1 MLIEKNGIKFEL
13 KLQGKEIKLTTDK
26 IKGYA
31 TFSIALMSE
40 KTAFDYSSLKNEKG
54 IVKGFMFT
62 IEQIESVKKELN
74 RQIEVIKNFL
84 NKNEFTIKCLS
95 YKNFYVLENES
106 SKELK
111 EMNERLFNELS
122 SEFIQN
128 NRKLLKEINRKVE
141 AYSDDVIFY
150 VIEEEK
156 EEIKEELVREL
167 TEEEAKKYNVN
178 DKIGE
183 YVVRTSTKTIDDI
196 DYGMMSKSFKVFKK
210 ESIKTI
216 KISRF

>member
-31 TFSIALMSE
+31 TFSISLMSE

-150 VIEEEK
+150 VIE
-156 EEIKEELVREL
+156 
-167 TEEEAKKYNVN
+167 
-178 DKIGE
+178 
-183 YVVRTSTKTIDDI
+183 
-196 DYGMMSKSFKVFKK
+196 
-210 ESIKTI
+210 
-216 KISRF
+216 

>member
-40 KTAFDYSSLKNEKG
+40 KTAFNYSSLKNEKG